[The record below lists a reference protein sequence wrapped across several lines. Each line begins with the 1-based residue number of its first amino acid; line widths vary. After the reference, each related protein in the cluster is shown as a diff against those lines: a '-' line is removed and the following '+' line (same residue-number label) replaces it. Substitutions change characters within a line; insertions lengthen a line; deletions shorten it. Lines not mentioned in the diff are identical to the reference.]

1 MDGVISNFN
10 KAAKEEAEKAG
21 VDKITRPDLIVN
33 YRNLDLIP
41 GARDALIRLNDDFDI
56 FIATTPPWT
65 RPEVWMHKR
74 EWIEEHFHWL
84 AKKLIYTH
92 R

>member
-1 MDGVISNFN
+1 MKKIIYVDMDGVISNFN

-41 GARDALIRLNDDFDI
+41 
-56 FIATTPPWT
+56 
-65 RPEVWMHKR
+65 
-74 EWIEEHFHWL
+74 
-84 AKKLIYTH
+84 
-92 R
+92 